1 MANPDIQEKAVEA
14 MIATNAAIQKIR
26 FYPTSSAST
35 RNSIDEAYQA
45 IQTVFE
51 QESLFIMTISER
63 GFIVCEQL
71 LAEKDQNRL
80 QVKAFLELLSSFGI
94 YQLTFRKRLDQEI
107 FTAFLEILSKAP
119 ELVEKQ
125 GGLQKLAAE
134 QKLSDIFL
142 NQDQQVPTDDKENQ
156 NQGVNRKNFAVAVNT
171 LNDFLEGENKNKVS
185 EILASSIIK
194 KDDNF
199 ISMVLTQKIKNELGQ
214 AIFDNIITQ
223 TDREKFKNLLSE
235 IKRMN
240 NDAQSDEGIIK
251 PSDIESI
258 KSAYQSMI
266 NSDKGAQFKK
276 KDEDEKVY
284 FKAQLNSIL
293 KGDTEVL
300 KNRQVMDSVPGA
312 VEQFFARGKGKTAE
326 AIIEK
331 LGDGLLSDDPDIRA
345 EISEAVTEIAKKLF
359 SKDRLDIMHRLSLR
373 LAKWIRLETSVTPAG
388 EAIYIHL
395 QNLAK
400 ILIRHNRLSDCYHIL
415 ETFNLIYC
423 GRIKKDEKLEALAG
437 SALKNLSKDGILD
450 PVLKEFR
457 TNENN
462 KRVQAVESLTKLG
475 AATVDPLLFVLR
487 ESDDKSERSRILKVV
502 SDIGEPSVPALTEQ
516 ISQDQP
522 WYYIRNLVLLF
533 GRVGNETHLQ
543 AIQPFLDYEDLRV
556 RREALNSIFKIG
568 GKKSEQML
576 LGALPEAEDRLKIRI
591 VSMLGALKCRDAV
604 LPLMKLLESMTD
616 IAAEHREEMAEKIC
630 TSFGNIGSRE
640 AILALS
646 DIFEEKKKSLL
657 DKKSYNEK
665 LKAAAA
671 SALAMKTNKK

>member
-45 IQTVFE
+45 IMTVFE
-51 QESLFIMTISER
+51 QESLFIITISER
-63 GFIVCEQL
+63 GFVICEQL
-71 LAEKDQNRL
+71 LGEKEQNKL

-94 YQLTFRKRLDQEI
+94 YQLTFKKGLNQEA

-125 GGLQKLAAE
+125 GGLQKVAAE

-142 NQDQQVPTDDKENQ
+142 NQDQQVSAGKEN
-156 NQGVNRKNFAVAVNT
+156 RKKGFDRGSFAVVVNT
-171 LNDFLEGENKNKVS
+171 LNDLLEGDSKDKVS
-185 EILASSIIK
+185 KILAGSILI
-194 KDDNF
+194 KDDSF
-199 ISMVLTQKIKNELGQ
+199 ISMVLTQKIENELGQ
-214 AIFDNIITQ
+214 AIFDNIIIK
-223 TDREKFKNLLSE
+223 TDQEKFLNLLSE

-240 NDAQSDEGIIK
+240 NDVQSDGGTAK

-258 KSAYQSMI
+258 KSAYQSMM

-284 FKAQLNSIL
+284 FKAQLNNIL
-293 KGDTEVL
+293 KGDKEVF
-300 KNRQVMDSVPGA
+300 KNRQVMNSVPGA
-312 VEQFFARGKGKTAE
+312 VEQFFVKGKGKTAE

-331 LGDGLLSDDPDIRA
+331 LGEGILSEDPDIRA
-345 EISEAVTEIAKKLF
+345 EISETVTEIAKKLF
-359 SKDRLDIMHRLSLR
+359 SKDRLDTMLRLSHKLTE
-373 LAKWIRLETSVTPAG
+373 WIRFETSVTPAG
-388 EAIYIHL
+388 ETIYIHM

-400 ILIRHNRLSDCYHIL
+400 ILIRHNRLADCYHIT

-457 TNENN
+457 TNENSN
-462 KRVQAVESLTKLG
+462 RAQAVESLIKLG
-475 AATVDPLLFVLR
+475 AATVEPLLDILCK
-487 ESDDKSERSRILKVV
+487 SDNKSERSRILKVI
-502 SDIGEPSVPALTEQ
+502 SDIGEPAVPALTGQ
-516 ISQDQP
+516 ISQDHP

-533 GRVGNETHLQ
+533 GRVGKETHLKL
-543 AIQPFLDYEDLRV
+543 IQPFVDYEDLRV
-556 RREALNSIFKIG
+556 RRETLNSVFKIG
-568 GKKSEQML
+568 GKESEDILM
-576 LGALPEAEDRLKIRI
+576 GALPEVEDRLKIRI
-591 VSMLGALKCRDAV
+591 VSMLGALKCKNAV
-604 LPLMKLLESMTD
+604 LPLMKLLESMTG
-616 IAAEHREEMAEKIC
+616 IAVEHRDELAEKIC
-630 TSFGNIGSRE
+630 TSLGNIGSRE

-657 DKKSYNEK
+657 DKKAYNEK